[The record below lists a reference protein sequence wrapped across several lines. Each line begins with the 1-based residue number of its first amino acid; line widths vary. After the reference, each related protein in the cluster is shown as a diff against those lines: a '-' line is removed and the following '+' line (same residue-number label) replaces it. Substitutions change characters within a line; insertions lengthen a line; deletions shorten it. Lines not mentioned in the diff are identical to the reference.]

1 MTDAPPP
8 RPAEA
13 APRALLLALY
23 RLPRLRG
30 LVRRL
35 CGRLEGGPM
44 RSATWRAI
52 LRRFHGVEVGRY
64 SYGAILTPGVLPPGS
79 RVGAYC
85 STGIDL
91 IVRRRDHPL
100 DRPVLHAFFYNAA
113 LGVVPRDTIPAEA
126 DNPLVIG
133 HDVWI
138 GDRVTILSGC
148 RVIGNGAVLAAGAV
162 VTRDVA
168 PYTLVAGV
176 PARPVRARFDA
187 TRIAGIEASRWWERD
202 IADLAARP
210 PFPDLFG
217 PDGRPEAP

>member
-1 MTDAPPP
+1 MSGTPSP
-8 RPAEA
+8 
-13 APRALLLALY
+13 LLLALY
-23 RLPRLRG
+23 RVPRLRG

-35 CGRLEGGPM
+35 CGRLEGELM
-44 RSATWRAI
+44 RSASWREV
-52 LRRFHGVEVGRY
+52 LRRFHGVEVGRW
-64 SYGAILTPGVLPPGS
+64 SYGAILTPGVLPRGT
-79 RVGAYC
+79 RAGHYC
-85 STGIDL
+85 SVGQDL

-100 DRPVLHAFFYNAA
+100 DRPVLHAFFYNAR
-113 LGVVPRDTIPAEA
+113 LGIVPRDTIPAVA

-187 TRIAGIEASRWWERD
+187 ARIAGVEASRWWERD
-202 IADLAARP
+202 PADLAADP

-217 PDGRPEAP
+217 PPRDPAAPG